1 MEFWINETAVI
12 ALSSAFALVGLA
24 RAYVALKKK

>member
-12 ALSSAFALVGLA
+12 ALSAAFAVVGLA
-24 RAYVALKKK
+24 RAWVELKKK